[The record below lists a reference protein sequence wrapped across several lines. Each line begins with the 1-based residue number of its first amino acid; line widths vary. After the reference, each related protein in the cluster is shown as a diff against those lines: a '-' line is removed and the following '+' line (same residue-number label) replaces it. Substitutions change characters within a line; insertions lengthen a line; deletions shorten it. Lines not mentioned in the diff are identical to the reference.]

1 MIRILLLE
9 DKIDQLESMVEILTD
24 WFPGYKIY
32 GVRSFS
38 EAKQKIQ
45 KLGTVSLVIADYQ
58 LEDGTDETGYDL
70 LKYCQEHL
78 TNVPVIIITAYGRD
92 EEKEVRAALSFQKG
106 AFDFMQKPLDYD
118 EFKERIIRALKI
130 SETLA

>member
-9 DKIDQLESMVEILTD
+9 DRIDQLESLVDILEN

-38 EAKQKIQ
+38 EAKQKI
-45 KLGTVSLVIADYQ
+45 KELGTVSLVIADYQ
-58 LEDGTDETGYDL
+58 LEDGTGYDL

-78 TNVPVIIITAYGRD
+78 TNVPVLIITAYGKD

-130 SETLA
+130 AETLA